1 MMKRLVIGATLLIAI
16 STPVAAQPPG
26 PVVSVASSI
35 HEALVE
41 IAGLYRA
48 ATGVAVSL
56 NPGGSNTLARQIIEG
71 AKVALFLSA
80 DDIQMDAVEKAGR
93 LVAGTR
99 TRLLTNSLALIVPG
113 GTRKTISFADLAGP
127 GVRRVAMG
135 EPTAVPAGVYGRKW
149 LEREGVWDAVKPKVI
164 PFPTVRAVL
173 AAVEAGR
180 VDAGI
185 VYSTDAIG
193 RPAVVPLLIP
203 GGAAVADL
211 AIVNPAAVIRGPH
224 EAEGRRFLAFLQS
237 APARAVFARRGFGKP
252 FDSARQELA
261 LAQDKQPEPREPEFP
276 GGRVER

>member
-1 MMKRLVIGATLLIAI
+1 MIKRLLIGAIFLVAI

-26 PVVSVASSI
+26 PVVSVASSL

-41 IAGLYRA
+41 IAGLYRV
-48 ATGVAVSL
+48 ATGVTVSL

-80 DDIQMDAVEKAGR
+80 DEIQMDAVEKAGL

-99 TRLLTNSLALIVPG
+99 TRLLTNNLALIVPR
-113 GTRKTISFADLAGP
+113 GTRQTISFEELAGST
-127 GVRRVAMG
+127 VKRVAMG

-149 LEREGVWDAVKPKVI
+149 LEREGVWAAVAPKVI

-185 VYSTDAIG
+185 VYQTDAIG
-193 RPAVVPLLIP
+193 RPAVLPLLIP
-203 GGAAVADL
+203 RGTAIVDL
-211 AIVNPAAVIRGPH
+211 AIVIPAAVIRGPH
-224 EAEGRRFLAFLQS
+224 EAQGRRFLAFLQS
-237 APARAVFARRGFGKP
+237 APARDVFVRRGFGIP
-252 FDSARQELA
+252 Q
-261 LAQDKQPEPREPEFP
+261 
-276 GGRVER
+276 GRP

>member
-1 MMKRLVIGATLLIAI
+1 MIKRLLIGAALLVAI

-26 PVVSVASSI
+26 LVVSVAASL
-35 HEALVE
+35 HEALTE

-48 ATGVAVSL
+48 ATGVTVSL
-56 NPGGSNTLARQIIEG
+56 NPAGSNTLARQIIEG
-71 AKVALFLSA
+71 AKVGLFLSA
-80 DDIQMDAVEKAGR
+80 DDIQMDAVEKAG
-93 LVAGTR
+93 LVVPGTR
-99 TRLLTNSLALIVPG
+99 TRLLTNNLALIVPG

-127 GVRRVAMG
+127 TVQRVAMG

-149 LEREGVWDAVKPKVI
+149 LELEGVWAAVAPKVI

-185 VYSTDAIG
+185 VYQTDAVG
-193 RPAVVPLLIP
+193 RPAVLPLLIP
-203 GGAAVADL
+203 RASAIAEL

-237 APARAVFARRGFGKP
+237 APAREVFVRRGFGIP
-252 FDSARQELA
+252 QRQAR
-261 LAQDKQPEPREPEFP
+261 
-276 GGRVER
+276 

>member
-1 MMKRLVIGATLLIAI
+1 MTVQNPAAKLLHRLAIGATLLIAI

-26 PVVSVASSI
+26 PVVSVASSL
-35 HEALVE
+35 HESLVE

-48 ATGVAVSL
+48 VTGVPVSL

-80 DDIQMDAVEKAGR
+80 DDLQMDAVEKAGL
-93 LVAGTR
+93 LVPGTR
-99 TRLLTNSLALIVPG
+99 TRLLTNNLAIVVPG

-127 GVRRVAMG
+127 TVRRVAMG
-135 EPTAVPAGVYGRKW
+135 EPTSVPAGVYGRKW
-149 LEREGVWDAVKPKVI
+149 LEREGVWAAVAPKVI

-185 VYSTDAIG
+185 VYTTDAIG

-203 GGAAVADL
+203 GGAALADL
-211 AIVNPAAVIRGPH
+211 AIVIPAAVIRGRG

-237 APARAVFARRGFGKP
+237 APARDVFVRRGFGIFQGRP
-252 FDSARQELA
+252 FDYAQGGASGV
-261 LAQDKQPEPREPEFP
+261 AQDRP
-276 GGRVER
+276 